1 MMSMSPMLFFFLF
14 MASPFSDSLET
25 SLVAT
30 VGRFAISGKELLDSY
45 ELGPAFVKRAPHSL
59 RKHLEYMIDERLLAL
74 EAERTRSDT
83 TRFVRERI
91 TAIQEDISVDEL
103 YKSEI
108 LSKVKLSDDE
118 TERGVQKAKTN
129 LRLRWIYTKDEQSAK
144 KIHTSLLN
152 GASFD
157 SVFARQALSDSSA
170 SGRALETTGL
180 KLERDNPELARKLS
194 KLKSQEISQPIQGA
208 DGYYLVRIDEV
219 WQNPLTTETEYTE
232 LKNQAVGI
240 LRQVKADR
248 LASEYVT
255 AKMKIARPVIK
266 AEGFNIVR
274 ALLAEKVLSR
284 DTRVNWEIPSTFM
297 TEAGALP
304 ISASGK
310 LLNKRLVVFSNQTMT
325 VRDYAAWFD
334 LRQFQLKTSSL
345 AAFNASVK
353 QTIWKMVQDR
363 ILSQEAYS
371 RRLNMEE
378 NVRRESGKWEPKILY
393 LAERQNILRTI
404 SISDSTVKTEYE
416 KRNKGNAKSVGK
428 SLALAELS
436 KSVREELYRQEE
448 MKAVVRT
455 LQRLQ
460 KEIPVVVN
468 ESCVQ
473 KLSEKIEEEISP
485 INVIFYKPGGTYP
498 RIAFPTIDAW
508 WQTYE

>member
-1 MMSMSPMLFFFLF
+1 MMAMGSMLVFFLF
-14 MASPFSDSLET
+14 LFPPSPDSLET
-25 SLVAT
+25 SVVAT
-30 VGRFAISGKELLDSY
+30 VGRFEISGKDLLDSY

-74 EAERTRSDT
+74 EAERTHSDT

-91 TAIQEDISVDEL
+91 AAIQEDITVDEL
-103 YKSEI
+103 YKNEI

-129 LRLRWIYTKDEQSAK
+129 LRLRWIYSKDEQSAR
-144 KIHTSLLN
+144 KIYSRFLL

-157 SVFARQALSDSSA
+157 SVFARHALSDSSA
-170 SGRALETTGL
+170 FGRTLETTGL
-180 KLERDNPELARKLS
+180 KLERDNPELARNLS
-194 KLKSQEISQPIQGA
+194 KLKSQEISQPIQGP

-219 WQNPLTTETEYTE
+219 WQNPLTTETDYAT
-232 LKNQAVGI
+232 LKNQAVEI
-240 LRQVKADR
+240 LRQVKADK
-248 LASEYVT
+248 LASEYVSG
-255 AKMKIARPVIK
+255 KMKVARPVIK
-266 AEGFNIVR
+266 ADGFNIVR

-284 DTRVNWEIPSTFM
+284 DTRVKWEIPSTFM
-297 TEAGALP
+297 TEAGPLP

-310 LLNKRLVVFSNQTMT
+310 LLNKPLVVFSNQTMT
-325 VRDYAAWFD
+325 VRDYAKWFE

-378 NVRRESGKWEPKILY
+378 NVRRESEKWEPKILY

-404 SISDSTVKTEYE
+404 SISDSTVKTEYG
-416 KRNKGNAKSVGK
+416 KQKKSKSVGK
-428 SLALAELS
+428 SLGFGES
-436 KSVREELYRQEE
+436 HIREDLYRQEE
-448 MKAVVRT
+448 MNAVFRT

-460 KEIPVVVN
+460 KEIPIVVH
-468 ESCVQ
+468 ESTVV
-473 KLSEKIEEEISP
+473 KLSEKIEKEINP
-485 INVIFYKPGGTYP
+485 IDVIFYKPGGTYP
-498 RIAFPTIDAW
+498 RIAFPTIDSW
-508 WQTYE
+508 WQAYE